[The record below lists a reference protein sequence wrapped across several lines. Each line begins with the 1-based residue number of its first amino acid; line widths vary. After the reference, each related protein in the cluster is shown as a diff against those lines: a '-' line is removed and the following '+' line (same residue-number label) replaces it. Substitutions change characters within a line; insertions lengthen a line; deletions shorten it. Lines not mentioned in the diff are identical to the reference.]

1 MSCSL
6 PLDRRRDKKR
16 RPEALAAALGLFLSL
31 GLAFA
36 APAHAEE
43 RQLDLGG
50 GNTLRYEV
58 LAPGAG
64 SGSARSTALAIL
76 RYLAEGDIRAAAALS
91 NAPARREE
99 VLREFQ
105 ASVGE
110 EEFKRV
116 FSQYLNRAEA
126 LVAEVAIGP
135 HRLLIWRL
143 AGPGA
148 QLAGQFYVEK
158 EGRFLL
164 DDVPSETRS
173 NLRRVLQSYRNAAT
187 SSGRKD

>member
-1 MSCSL
+1 MAC
-6 PLDRRRDKKR
+6 RRDKKR
-16 RPEALAAALGLFLSL
+16 RPEALAALLGLCLALG
-31 GLAFA
+31 
-36 APAHAEE
+36 APARAEE
-43 RQLDLGG
+43 RQLDLGA

-64 SGSARSTALAIL
+64 SGSAKSTALVIL
-76 RYLAEGDIRAAAALS
+76 RYLADGDIHAAAALS

-99 VLREFQ
+99 VLRDFQ

-116 FSQYLNRAEA
+116 FGQYLGSAEA

-135 HRLLIWRL
+135 HHLLIWQL

-164 DDVPSETRS
+164 DDVPSEARA